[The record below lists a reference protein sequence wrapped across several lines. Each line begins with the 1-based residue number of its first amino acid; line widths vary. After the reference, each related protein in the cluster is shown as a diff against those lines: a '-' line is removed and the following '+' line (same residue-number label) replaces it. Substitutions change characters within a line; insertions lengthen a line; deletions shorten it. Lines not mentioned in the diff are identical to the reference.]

1 MKRNRLFRRL
11 PDHIA
16 RATIAA
22 TILAALTACM
32 TSRVM
37 HPSRS
42 QAESFIRALAAHRFT
57 AAENL
62 VVPSQRGRFS
72 ASYLQTRWEQM
83 EQVTGKPSTIVLDEV
98 ELSVK
103 VSIGNGST
111 GSNGQ
116 GKAVRYT
123 YVLEGAT
130 QREAEVIITLRQQQG
145 KWLVDQVILA
155 F

>member
-1 MKRNRLFRRL
+1 MRRNHLFRRL
-11 PDHIA
+11 PDYIA
-16 RATIAA
+16 TATIAA
-22 TILAALTACM
+22 TILATLTACM

-57 AAENL
+57 VAENM
-62 VVPSQRGRFS
+62 VVPSQRSLLS
-72 ASYLQTRWEQM
+72 AIYLQTRWEQM
-83 EQVTGKPSTIVLDEV
+83 EQVIGKPRTVVLDEV

-103 VSIGNGST
+103 VSVGNGST
-111 GSNGQ
+111 STNGQ

-123 YVLEGAT
+123 YVLEGAR

-145 KWLVDQVILA
+145 KWLVDQLILS